1 MKTFSLS
8 MLRIVLTLCLIGQ
21 PFQTALGELVAP
33 ASGGAGLAT
42 DEMGVT
48 STSQASGTEDSF
60 SKPSK
65 ASNVIMGG
73 ITLPKNTLTMDFQ
86 DADVKDVLHLL
97 ALKSGLNIIYG
108 ADVTGPVTV
117 HLDRVPF
124 DQAFQTILTLKTLVA
139 LPMGP
144 KVIRVVTST
153 TLTTEQSQAA
163 TFTRVFRLN
172 YALADDVKKP
182 VDAIRTASGRKGVT
196 TVDAKTNSIV
206 ITDTI
211 EGLKEVED
219 LIPVLDKKP
228 QQVDIESKIVEVS
241 LDNQTQ
247 TGISWAFAGSAGTND
262 AYKIGG
268 SQGTASATSG
278 PGVLASAA
286 GGSLITPIGPSG
298 TFGAGAAAGQGGT
311 GVSLNSIASGPTPV
325 GFSFLTQQG
334 TYLLSAQI
342 SALATQGRVKIL
354 STPHIVTTN
363 NQEANINVADQ
374 IPYVVNTVS
383 NGISQSAVQFISA
396 GVKLTVKPTV
406 NADRRITLHVKP
418 EVSNA
423 VGTGSANLPPTVNTR
438 NAETTVLLRDGE
450 TIAIGGLITE
460 NINKSVTGIP
470 FLMSIPILG
479 YLFKTTSD
487 RKQRTEL
494 IVFLTPKIAAE

>member
-1 MKTFSLS
+1 MTTISLRVS
-8 MLRIVLTLCLIGQ
+8 RIFMSVCLLAQ
-21 PFQTALGELVAP
+21 PLQTALC
-33 ASGGAGLAT
+33 
-42 DEMGVT
+42 EMGAPPVEGT
-48 STSQASGTEDSF
+48 SAAVADELGATTSATAVSGTEDTSA
-60 SKPSK
+60 KATA

-73 ITLPKNTLTMDFQ
+73 ITLPKTPMTMDFQ
-86 DADVKDVLHLL
+86 DADVRDVMHLL

-108 ADVTGPVTV
+108 ADVAGPITI

-139 LPMGP
+139 LPMGT

-153 TLTTEQSQAA
+153 NLNTEQSQAA

-172 YALADDVKKP
+172 YANADDVKKP
-182 VDAIRTASGRKGVT
+182 VDAIRAAAGRKGVSS
-196 TVDAKTNSIV
+196 VDAKTNALI
-206 ITDTI
+206 ITDSV

-241 LDNQTQ
+241 LDNQSQ
-247 TGISWAFAGSAGTND
+247 TGISWAFAGSAGSND
-262 AYKIGG
+262 QYKIGG
-268 SQGTASATSG
+268 SQGDKGATKTQGIISSVAGQDIKTPLG
-278 PGVLASAA
+278 PA
-286 GGSLITPIGPSG
+286 G
-298 TFGAGAAAGQGGT
+298 TFGATGAGT
-311 GVSLNSIASGPTPV
+311 GVSLNPIPAGPTPV

-354 STPHIVTTN
+354 SSPHIVTTN

-374 IPYVVNTVS
+374 IPYTVTTVS
-383 NGISQSAVQFISA
+383 NGVSQSAVQFISA

-423 VGTGSANLPPTVNTR
+423 TGTGSATLPPTVNTR

-460 NINKSVTGIP
+460 SVNKSVTGIP

-479 YLFKTTSD
+479 YLFKTVSD

>member
-1 MKTFSLS
+1 MKTFSFT
-8 MLRIVLTLCLIGQ
+8 MLRIFLTLCLIGQ
-21 PFQTALGELVAP
+21 PFQTAFCELITP
-33 ASGGAGLAT
+33 ASEGASGPSAA
-42 DEMGVT
+42 DEMGMT
-48 STSQASGTEDSF
+48 STAASQASGTEDAA

-73 ITLPKNTLTMDFQ
+73 ITLPKNPLTMDFQ

-108 ADVTGPVTV
+108 ADVSGPVTV

-163 TFTRVFRLN
+163 TFT
-172 YALADDVKKP
+172 
-182 VDAIRTASGRKGVT
+182 
-196 TVDAKTNSIV
+196 TVDIKTNSIV

-211 EGLKEVED
+211 EGLKEVDD

-247 TGISWAFAGSAGTND
+247 TGITWAFAGNAGSND
-262 AYKIGG
+262 QYKLGV
-268 SQGTASATSG
+268 SKNSVGTFPGLAG
-278 PGVLASAA
+278 P
-286 GGSLITPIGPSG
+286 TDPSG
-298 TFGAGAAAGQGGT
+298 VQVQTPVTGGT
-311 GVSLNSIASGPTPV
+311 GVNLNSIATGPTPV

-342 SALATQGRVKIL
+342 SALATQGRVKVL

-374 IPYVVNTVS
+374 IPYTVTTVS
-383 NGISQSAVQFISA
+383 NGVSQSAVQFISA

-423 VGTGSANLPPTVNTR
+423 TGTGSATLPPTVNTR

-460 NINKSVTGIP
+460 NINKSTTGIP

-479 YLFKTTSD
+479 YLFKTVSD

>member
-1 MKTFSLS
+1 MKTFSLT
-8 MLRIVLTLCLIGQ
+8 MLRIFLTLCLIGQ
-21 PFQTALGELVAP
+21 PFQTALCQLAVPLSDSAGP
-33 ASGGAGLAT
+33 ASAAA
-42 DEMGVT
+42 DDMGVT
-48 STSQASGTEDSF
+48 STSQASGTEDAAT
-60 SKPSK
+60 KPVK
-65 ASNVIMGG
+65 TSNVIMGG
-73 ITLPKNTLTMDFQ
+73 ITLPRNSLTMDFQ

-108 ADVTGPVTV
+108 TDVSGPITV

-172 YALADDVKKP
+172 YALAEDVKKP
-182 VDAIRTASGRKGVT
+182 VDAIRTAAGRKGVS
-196 TVDAKTNSIV
+196 TVDIKTNSIV

-211 EGLKEVED
+211 EGLKEVDD

-247 TGISWAFAGSAGTND
+247 TGISWAFAGSGGSND
-262 AYKIGG
+262 AYKFGG
-268 SQGTASATSG
+268 VNSITS
-278 PGVLASAA
+278 P
-286 GGSLITPIGPSG
+286 TQFP
-298 TFGAGAAAGQGGT
+298 GAALTGGGISPSLPGKAVTPGTSPLGT
-311 GVSLNSIASGPTPV
+311 GVNLNSIVGGPTPV

-342 SALATQGRVKIL
+342 SALATQGRVKVL

-363 NQEANINVADQ
+363 NQEASINVADQ
-374 IPYVVNTVS
+374 IPYTVTTVS
-383 NGISQSAVQFISA
+383 NGVSQSAVQFISA

-423 VGTGSANLPPTVNTR
+423 TGTGSATLPPTVNTR

-479 YLFKTTSD
+479 YLFKTVSD

>member
-1 MKTFSLS
+1 MFLSLS
-8 MLRIVLTLCLIGQ
+8 LITQ
-21 PFQTALGELVAP
+21 PLQVAWSEMAAPGLESLGARAPEELGAP
-33 ASGGAGLAT
+33 SG
-42 DEMGVT
+42 
-48 STSQASGTEDSF
+48 TSQAAGTEDA
-60 SKPSK
+60 SK
-65 ASNVIMGG
+65 AAKPSNVIMGG
-73 ITLPKNTLTMDFQ
+73 ITLPKNPLTMDFQ
-86 DADVKDVLHLL
+86 DADVRDVLHLL

-108 ADVTGPVTV
+108 ADVTGPITI

-139 LPMGP
+139 LPLGQ

-153 TLTTEQSQAA
+153 TLNTEQSQAA

-172 YALADDVKKP
+172 YADANDAKKP
-182 VDAIRTASGRKGVT
+182 VDAIRTAAGRKGVS
-196 TVDAKTNSIV
+196 TVDSKTNALI
-206 ITDTI
+206 ITDTV

-219 LIPVLDKKP
+219 LIPVLDRKP

-247 TGISWAFAGSAGTND
+247 TGISWSYAGSQGPGD
-262 AYKIGG
+262 VYKIGG
-268 SQGTASATSG
+268 SQGNATATSG
-278 PGVLASAA
+278 PGLLASPA
-286 GGSLITPIGPSG
+286 GGGLVTPLGPAG
-298 TFGAGAAAGQGGT
+298 TFGAASGANGGT
-311 GVSLNSIASGPTPV
+311 GISLNPISAGPTPIA
-325 GFSFLTQQG
+325 FSFLTQQG

-342 SALATQGRVKIL
+342 SALASQGRVKIL

-363 NQEANINVADQ
+363 NQEANINVANQ
-374 IPYVVNTVS
+374 IPYTVTTVS
-383 NGISQSAVQFISA
+383 NGVSQSAVQFISA

-423 VGTGSANLPPTVNTR
+423 VGTGSAILPPTVNTR

-460 NINKSVTGIP
+460 NINKSVAGIP

-479 YLFKTTSD
+479 YLFKTVSD

>member
-1 MKTFSLS
+1 MKTIFYTASLRLFIS
-8 MLRIVLTLCLIGQ
+8 LCLIGQ
-21 PFQTALGELVAP
+21 PLQTVLSDMEPAP
-33 ASGGAGLAT
+33 VDSAAGAATTNDMADLSKMTTPAVTDVSSASAP
-42 DEMGVT
+42 
-48 STSQASGTEDSF
+48 
-60 SKPSK
+60 KPS
-65 ASNVIMGG
+65 SVIMGG
-73 ITLPKNTLTMDFQ
+73 IVLPKTPLTMDFQ
-86 DADVKDVLHLL
+86 DADVRDVLHLL

-108 ADVTGPVTV
+108 ADVLGSISI

-153 TLTTEQSQAA
+153 TLNTEQSQAA
-163 TFTRVFRLN
+163 TFTRVFALN
-172 YALADDVKKP
+172 YAAADDVKKP
-182 VDAIRTASGRKGVT
+182 VDAIRSAAGRKGVT
-196 TVDAKTNSIV
+196 TVDSKTNSLIV
-206 ITDTI
+206 TDTV

-228 QQVDIESKIVEVS
+228 QQVDIESKIVEVQ
-241 LDNQTQ
+241 LTNETQ
-247 TGISWAFAGSAGTND
+247 TGISWQFAGNGGTND
-262 AYKIGG
+262 AYRVGASKN
-268 SQGTASATSG
+268 SNGTFSG
-278 PGVLASAA
+278 LV
-286 GGSLITPIGPSG
+286 GPSDNTG
-298 TFGAGAAAGQGGT
+298 VQVQGPSNNGT
-311 GVSLNSIASGPTPV
+311 GVSLNSIAGGPTPI

-334 TYLLSAQI
+334 TYLLAAQI
-342 SALATQGRVKIL
+342 SALATQGRVKVL

-374 IPYVVNTVS
+374 IPYTVTTVS
-383 NGISQSAVQFISA
+383 NGVSQSAVQFISA

-423 VGTGSANLPPTVNTR
+423 VGTGSAALPPTVNTR
-438 NAETTVLLRDGE
+438 NADTTVLLRDGE
-450 TIAIGGLITE
+450 TIAIGGLIQE
-460 NINKSVTGIP
+460 NINKSVSGIP

-479 YLFKTTSD
+479 YLFKTVDD